1 VTYRVE
7 FTAAARRQLGKFPA
21 EIRRRIVAVADLL
34 ADNPRPPNAKWLVNR
49 AGVLRVRI
57 GDYRILYEIKD
68 DVLLV
73 LVVAVGHRRDVYK
86 R

>member
-1 VTYRVE
+1 MTYRVE
-7 FTAAARRQLGKFPA
+7 FTAAARRQLGKFPT

-34 ADNPRPPNAKWLVNR
+34 ADNPRPPNARWLANR

-57 GDYRILYEIKD
+57 GDYRILYEIQD

-86 R
+86 K